1 MSYTN
6 LTNCE
11 IKFLNFI
18 KAEKEFEMEMSEKKY
33 HSFIAFVSKI
43 PFE

>member
-18 KAEKEFEMEMSEKKY
+18 KAEKEFEMEMSEKN
-33 HSFIAFVSKI
+33 ITRL
-43 PFE
+43 